1 MKAVKELREQLEV
14 SSMRLCT
21 CALTCSLLQLLNT
34 REAELEAI
42 VAQQDAEAETL
53 ESVSACVVVQRVL
66 RVCCWCRL

>member
-1 MKAVKELREQLEV
+1 MEAVNELREQLEV

-21 CALTCSLLQLLNT
+21 LTCHLLQLLNT

-53 ESVSACVVVQRVL
+53 ESVPACVAVQRVL
-66 RVCCWCRL
+66 RVCC